1 MFARKKCSFNV
12 LLRKQLFV
20 VYLTV
25 RSSRPEV
32 FCKKVVLRNF
42 AKFKGKHLCQSLFFN
57 KRDLRPEACNFIV
70 KETWHRSSCEV
81 GEISKNTFF
90 TEHLRATAYQGVRNV
105 SFSKNFVYVLN
116 G

>member
-12 LLRKQLFV
+12 LLRKQLFLV
-20 VYLTV
+20 HLTV

-42 AKFKGKHLCQSLFFN
+42 AKFKGKHLSLFFN
-57 KRDLRPEACNFIV
+57 KRQLRPEACNFIV

-90 TEHLRATAYQGVRNV
+90 TVHLRATAYQWVRNV
-105 SFSKNFVYVLN
+105 SFSKKFVYVLN